1 MSREAVRR
9 VPCLRSGERLRSACC
24 RRRQQALQARSPQG
38 AQESGGVKPAAWS
51 RESQGRQARQR
62 GWSGELLAFLGILD
76 LILRATGGAMKSSV
90 ENDMIPSGL
99 ETVTLT
105 AV

>member
-1 MSREAVRR
+1 MSAKRGEAEV
-9 VPCLRSGERLRSACC
+9 CRLQKA
-24 RRRQQALQARSPQG
+24 AAGTAGAKAPG
-38 AQESGGVKPAAWS
+38 AQASGGVKPAAWS

-62 GWSGELLAFLGILD
+62 GQSGELLAFLGILD